1 MDPTRPHIGDA
12 VKAHLREN
20 RIDIAVMPA
29 STTYKYQII
38 DVVLGKP
45 FKDGIYEWASWML
58 NSNDALGLTAAGNRK
73 HPTRPNVLDWV
84 QRAWKNIRE
93 GTILKTVP
101 KVHMQTELG
110 NQLKVIKMQKLKVQ
124 KK

>member
-1 MDPTRPHIGDA
+1 MD
-12 VKAHLREN
+12 
-20 RIDIAVMPA
+20 
-29 STTYKYQII
+29 
-38 DVVLGKP
+38 KP
-45 FKDGIYEWASWML
+45 FKDGIYEEWENWML

-101 KVHMQTELG
+101 KVHMQAEPG
-110 NQLKVIKMQKLKVQ
+110 EPVEGYEDAEIEGAEEVIQ
-124 KK
+124 